1 MRRRLFVVGAALS
14 VFLLAIG
21 VASATASK
29 HKSKSSSK
37 PATVTCHAKTSIAPP
52 DGQTG
57 VTPPVSS
64 GSEYGTA
71 VCGKLGHGVQSD
83 RFNVPDSG
91 DTLATFT
98 WYLPTGTIHGKYDLT
113 PQEGTLNFLAVTY
126 VGTAKI
132 LGGTGAFAGT
142 KGTGTM
148 TCSSP
153 DSVHTSCTDKL
164 KLHMG

>member
-1 MRRRLFVVGAALS
+1 MRRRICVVGAALS

-29 HKSKSSSK
+29 SKSRGSNK
-37 PATVTCHAKTSIAPP
+37 PVAVTCHAKTSIGVPA
-52 DGQTG
+52 GQTG
-57 VTPPVSS
+57 VTPPVSK

-71 VCGKLGHGVQSD
+71 TCGKLGHGVQSD
-83 RFNVPDSG
+83 KFNIASSG
-91 DTLATFT
+91 DTLATYT
-98 WYLPTGTIHGKYDLT
+98 WYLPTGTIRGKYDLT

-126 VGTAKI
+126 TGSIKVT
-132 LGGTGAFAGT
+132 GGTGAFAGT